1 MSIKLIKEKCT
12 GCSLCLRSCAYG
24 AIEIKE
30 KLACMNEN
38 CNLCGICVD
47 ACPKGAILI
56 SRQGRN
62 EIPPEGYEGVW
73 VFAEQRNGK
82 IDGVSFELLGEGK
95 KLADKLE
102 VELSAVIFADE
113 AGAGARELVYY
124 GAEKVY
130 YVEDESLKHFTD
142 DIYAGLLSELINEY
156 KPEIVLCGA
165 TAIGRSFLPKTAAR
179 LRTGLT
185 ADCTGLEIDTASRT
199 LLQTRPAYGGNIMAT
214 IVCPGTRPQMATVR
228 PRVMDKACRDESR
241 EGELIKKSFPPEFFE
256 SRVKVLESVLE
267 QDTTVSLSEANIIVS
282 GGRGM
287 GDPKNFKLIIE
298 LAELLGGAVG
308 ASRATVDAGWISYAH
323 QVGQTGKTVKP
334 TVYIA
339 CGISGA
345 IQHLI
350 GMQSSDVIVAINK
363 DPDAPIF
370 KVCNYGIVGDL
381 FEVVPALIEKLKK
394 GEEVFPGVCKPA

>member
-1 MSIKLIKEKCT
+1 MSIKIIGEKCT
-12 GCSLCLRSCAYG
+12 GCSLCLKSCGQG
-24 AIEIKE
+24 AIEISE
-30 KLACMNEN
+30 KIATINEN
-38 CNLCGICVD
+38 CSLCGLCVD

-56 SRQGRN
+56 SREGRK
-62 EIPPEGYEGVW
+62 ETPPEGYEGVW
-73 VFAEQRNGK
+73 VFAEQRNGR
-82 IDGVSFELLGEGK
+82 IDGVSFELLGEGA
-95 KLADKLE
+95 KLAATLG
-102 VELSAVIFADE
+102 VELSAVIFGKDAE
-113 AGAGARELVYY
+113 KNARELVYY
-124 GAEKVY
+124 GAQNVY
-130 YVEDESLKHFTD
+130 YVEDDALGLFTD
-142 DIYAGLLSELINEY
+142 DSYAGALCGLIEEY

-165 TAIGRSFLPKTAAR
+165 TAIGRSFLPKVAAK

-185 ADCTGLEIDTASRT
+185 ADCTGLEIDAGSRT

-228 PRVMDKACRDESR
+228 PKVMDKACRDESR
-241 EGELIKKSFPPEFFE
+241 KGNLIKKSFGREVLG
-256 SRVKVLESVLE
+256 SRVAVHENIIEK
-267 QDTTVSLSEANIIVS
+267 DTSVSLSEADIIVS
-282 GGRGM
+282 GGRGV
-287 GDPKNFKLIIE
+287 GDPKNFDMIIE

-308 ASRATVDAGWISYAH
+308 ASRATVDAGWLSYAH

-370 KVCNYGIVGDL
+370 KVCNYGIVGDI
-381 FEVVPALIEKLKK
+381 FEVVPALIDKIKK
-394 GEEVFPGVCKPA
+394 GEEVLPGVCGR